1 VAEPT
6 TPTPAP
12 ELPKPR
18 RFLNP
23 DEAVAFLGLRSR
35 SALAYLHRGEN
46 PPPCVMLSVRNR
58 VYDLADLQAWA
69 DARKRR

>member
-1 VAEPT
+1 MAEPN
-6 TPTPAP
+6 TPTP

-35 SALAYLHRGEN
+35 SALAYLSRGDD
-46 PPPCVMLSVRNR
+46 PPPCVQLSARNR
-58 VYDLADLQAWA
+58 VYDLGDLQAWA
-69 DARKRR
+69 EARKHR